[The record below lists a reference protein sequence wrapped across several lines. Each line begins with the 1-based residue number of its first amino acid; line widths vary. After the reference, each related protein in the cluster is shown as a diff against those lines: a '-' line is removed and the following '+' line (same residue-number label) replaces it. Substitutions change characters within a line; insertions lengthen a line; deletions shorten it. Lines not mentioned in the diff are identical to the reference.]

1 MSEIETVEAGEP
13 KVSSEQAFHLA
24 GVEAKWPLKKI
35 MLINGIVVAVLLAA
49 GAVFAL
55 ITIRNA
61 PMQALAAENKKLKE
75 EIRHLQELSPADGE
89 RTAEVIRVETLISRL
104 QPRLG
109 IALAE
114 PIAAAVVRASQQ
126 YDLPPELIVSI
137 IFYESGFE
145 VNAESEDGSAGLMQ
159 ISPRVYRSRLVEMG
173 ISEHEAFHISKNI
186 NLGCSL
192 LREFLNQGESI
203 ELAIAKLVGNE
214 SRVDEIL
221 VGFTN
226 TMIATSPRLET
237 GNAE

>member
-1 MSEIETVEAGEP
+1 
-13 KVSSEQAFHLA
+13 
-24 GVEAKWPLKKI
+24 
-35 MLINGIVVAVLLAA
+35 
-49 GAVFAL
+49 
-55 ITIRNA
+55 
-61 PMQALAAENKKLKE
+61 
-75 EIRHLQELSPADGE
+75 
-89 RTAEVIRVETLISRL
+89 
-104 QPRLG
+104 
-109 IALAE
+109 
-114 PIAAAVVRASQQ
+114 
-126 YDLPPELIVSI
+126 
-137 IFYESGFE
+137 
-145 VNAESEDGSAGLMQ
+145 MQ